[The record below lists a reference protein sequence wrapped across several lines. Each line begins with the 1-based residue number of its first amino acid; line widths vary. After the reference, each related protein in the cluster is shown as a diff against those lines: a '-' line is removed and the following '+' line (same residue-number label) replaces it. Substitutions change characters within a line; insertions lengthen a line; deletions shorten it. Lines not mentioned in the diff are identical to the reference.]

1 MKAMVSGTIALLM
14 LVLIDTALY
23 HGMYTKAGRVVLD
36 RTASAILR

>member
-1 MKAMVSGTIALLM
+1 MKVMVSGTIALLV

-36 RTASAILR
+36 RTASAIMR